1 MRFAVCQWKQQGMVS
16 DSEGDGDLFY
26 GFVLFFLL
34 KSYKEMAKWVNGK
47 GVCLCICSP
56 PPRKCNKILK

>member
-1 MRFAVCQWKQQGMVS
+1 VCQWKQQGMVS

-56 PPRKCNKILK
+56 PPKKM